1 MSDKEPVAAPITLDR
16 LLAELHSMSDMRAN
30 GELNKDQFEARF
42 ARMIGELRERRIDAA
57 RPDIIQALAPLATDG
72 TLRPEEHY
80 RLTKKLGLI

>member
-1 MSDKEPVAAPITLDR
+1 MSETPQLTPITVAR
-16 LLAELHSMSDMRAN
+16 LLEELHNISDMRAK
-30 GELNKDQFEARF
+30 GEMNADQFEARF

-57 RPDIIQALAPLATDG
+57 RPEIVAALAPLATDG